1 MYCEYDWLIEIVK
14 NIRSTK
20 VNLNV
25 SPGSFIDISIT
36 ELSTDKI
43 KIINDNLN
51 VFKRLGRVKNVVNKN
66 LKNDGVR
73 IVVNGETLVLYFDQN
88 FDIKAQKQKI
98 ANKVEKL
105 THEIKKI
112 TEKLK
117 NKSFL
122 RNAPKQIVSREKNAL
137 INNKNELKKLNSIL
151 NSIKN

>member
-1 MYCEYDWLIEIVK
+1 MVWGIYENYLFFQFMHILPYFH
-14 NIRSTK
+14 RHQT
-20 VNLNV
+20 
-25 SPGSFIDISIT
+25 
-36 ELSTDKI
+36 LSQI
-43 KIINDNLN
+43 
-51 VFKRLGRVKNVVNKN
+51 FK
-66 LKNDGVR
+66 
-73 IVVNGETLVLYFDQN
+73 QN